1 MIVHIHIS
9 ELNEDMRK
17 LYLED
22 KVGHLSID
30 YAYNSIMGWV
40 NNVEVKVFSFDDY
53 FKSDNRYNTYNLYK
67 NKTEIIVEMISTK

>member
-9 ELNEDMRK
+9 ELKEDIRK

-53 FKSDNRYNTYNLYK
+53 FKSDNRYNTYNIYK

>member
-1 MIVHIHIS
+1 MIIHIHIS
-9 ELNEDMRK
+9 EIEEDMRK

>member
-40 NNVEVKVFSFDDY
+40 NNVEVKVFSFDNY
-53 FKSDNRYNTYNLYK
+53 FKSDNRYNTYTLYK
-67 NKTEIIVEMISTK
+67 NKTEIMVEMISTK

>member
-1 MIVHIHIS
+1 
-9 ELNEDMRK
+9 MRK

-22 KVGHLSID
+22 KVENLSID

-40 NNVEVKVFSFDDY
+40 NNVEVKVFSFDNY

-67 NKTEIIVEMISTK
+67 NKTEIIVDITSTK

>member
-1 MIVHIHIS
+1 
-9 ELNEDMRK
+9 MRK

>member
-9 ELNEDMRK
+9 ELKEDIRK

-53 FKSDNRYNTYNLYK
+53 LKSDNRYNAYNLYK

>member
-1 MIVHIHIS
+1 MILHIHIS

-22 KVGHLSID
+22 KVENLSID

-40 NNVEVKVFSFDDY
+40 NNVEVKVFSFDNY

-67 NKTEIIVEMISTK
+67 NKTEIIVDITSTK

>member
-9 ELNEDMRK
+9 ELKEDIRK

>member
-9 ELNEDMRK
+9 ELKEDIRK

-22 KVGHLSID
+22 KVENLSID

>member
-1 MIVHIHIS
+1 
-9 ELNEDMRK
+9 MRK

-22 KVGHLSID
+22 KVENLSID

-40 NNVEVKVFSFDDY
+40 NNVEVKVFSFDNY

-67 NKTEIIVEMISTK
+67 SKTEIIVDITSTK